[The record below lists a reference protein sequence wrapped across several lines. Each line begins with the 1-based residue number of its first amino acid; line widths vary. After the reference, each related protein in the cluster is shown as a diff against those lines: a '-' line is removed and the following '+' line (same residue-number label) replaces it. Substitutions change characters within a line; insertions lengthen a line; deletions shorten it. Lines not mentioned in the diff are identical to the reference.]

1 MTCAAQRRS
10 DVLSGYVRDLAEKA
24 APTDRRDEVFDQY
37 ERQLAERLALLLAA
51 EFRRRL
57 EERELKE

>member
-1 MTCAAQRRS
+1 MAGLVAKGGTHDTPA
-10 DVLSGYVRDLAEKA
+10 G
-24 APTDRRDEVFDQY
+24 PTDGAADDVRDQY

-57 EERELKE
+57 EERQLKERRDG